1 MAESKLESLVSRLEK
16 VVSQLE
22 STGGAPRQV
31 AAGSNLPSLSD
42 FNELLTD
49 FEQQGNKLDLIELHE
64 MVKNIFVFIL
74 VKNHRPNYA
83 AMLLEP

>member
-16 VVSQLE
+16 VVNQLE
-22 STGGAPRQV
+22 NTGSAPRQV

-64 MVKNIFVFIL
+64 MVK
-74 VKNHRPNYA
+74 KNCFYIKN
-83 AMLLEP
+83 